1 MTKVKL
7 LGELGKKFGRVHRFK
22 ISSPAEAVRA
32 LCANFPE
39 FRRFLLAS
47 ESDGIGYKVLV
58 GKDEIEPVRELHT
71 PHGIQSVS
79 IVPVIAGSGPV
90 GRIIAGAVLVAAS
103 VLVPAGGIALGIGAL
118 AITGSAVA
126 AAGFALALGGVA
138 QLLSP
143 SPKETGPVENEPSYL
158 FNGPVNTSVQGRP
171 VSVGYGRMIVGSAV
185 ISAGIDVD
193 SYVSGQWI
201 EPVEV

>member
-22 ISSPAEAVRA
+22 IATPAEAVRA

-39 FRRFLLAS
+39 FRKHLVAS
-47 ESDGIGYKVLV
+47 ADDGIGYKVLV
-58 GKDEIEPVRELHT
+58 GKDEIEPLKDLHSPIGVQT
-71 PHGIQSVS
+71 VS
-79 IVPVIAGSGPV
+79 IVPVIAGSGPL
-90 GRIIAGAVLVAAS
+90 GRVLAGMVLIAAS
-103 VLVPAGGIALGIGAL
+103 VIVPPAGVLGISVL
-118 AITGSAVA
+118 SGSAIA
-126 AAGFALALGGVA
+126 AVGFALALGGIS

-185 ISAGIDVD
+185 ISAGIEVD
-193 SYVSGQWI
+193 SYVSGEWV